1 MSIYQ
6 DRAVNLFKY
15 LRDVYNYRNVVPMT
29 MTDSSIKWSLFL
41 RNIPTDEKHL
51 SLSYRDTGVAPELS
65 PLVAEREDA
74 ESVLFAVQKPGYTP
88 CPALPDELK
97 AWVPADWNR
106 FEVDDIKALTKIENP
121 AASEEGEP
129 YIFISDFPEL
139 QMAFTLWAN
148 KRRTWVKKQQH
159 ISKMRRFFE
168 SLGILYNAL
177 ERDKDTVELVVGQG
191 MMTSVITMGEN
202 IIEYPL
208 LVKKVTMK
216 FDPSANVIMICDT
229 DAAPSLGTTQLQ
241 RLDGIYKDAIKGLQE
256 DLESHEYHPLD
267 RHDTV
272 DFLNRLS
279 HQISQ
284 RCEYVDQPKSEN
296 PAIAPDI
303 SWVIYNDP
311 VFFVRR
317 RDTGMRENLNRI
329 VEYTQETNCVP
340 EPILQLMGKN
350 REPLAEPVVTAT
362 GKPVFVDPAVSEILL
377 SKEANEEQI
386 EIAKVIEHAPAVVVQ
401 GPPGTG
407 KTHTIANL
415 LGHFLAQGKNI
426 LVTSYTS
433 KALEVVKEKVV
444 PELRDLCVSILDDSN
459 QDMAASIDQIISY
472 NGQHSIA
479 ELQEKA
485 ASLRQKRHDIITR
498 IEDIKQHIYAIRNRE
513 YKAYVWGGKEYSLGE
528 MASFVHARQQELDYL
543 PGPIEAQ
550 RVFPLSRDEVV
561 FLFKSNGLVS
571 KDEESELILQL
582 PPAQDLITESEFSER
597 LARKEAIKK
606 EIAHLTQHVAGC
618 VDCKSDGT
626 MTLFGKSLPDTYDNA
641 KGQALLERVRREA
654 IDGTA
659 LWKRQCIA
667 CTMQE
672 RDEAWHKLI
681 QYIEAAR
688 AFSKE
693 SSVAA
698 LVGNEVTVPE
708 VALTEDTMGTLRDIA
723 VYLEGR
729 NSFGFFGKLFH
740 GDWVEL
746 CQSIQINGK
755 AIASTKECDMAI
767 AYITLILKRQTI
779 GRMWDDL
786 IASSGG
792 TAWQKFGRQPEWDC
806 EQEAAQ
812 IKQCL
817 QWYQQ
822 VFIPLQQE
830 IEDLGLPKDLLVD
843 TTAYTT
849 SEDHVGNL
857 LSLVYMRLPVV
868 LALTNLVTH
877 DMPEIEAAIDQ
888 SKSVL
893 QPYVG
898 KSVLCSSLYE
908 ALQDGDSQT
917 YTQNYTALM
926 KLQKKHHYLAERQ
939 KILAKIRAVAP
950 GWATY
955 MEHRMGVLGNE
966 EAPENLE
973 EAWQFRQFVQ
983 ILQEASDDTLP
994 ALETDEKRWHQELQK
1009 VTTELAQTLAW
1020 MHVLIRIQSTVSQ
1033 QQDLKGWKDAIGRIG
1048 HGKGK
1053 NVLHWQRVAQ
1063 DLMVKCQH
1071 AVPAWI
1077 MPMGM
1082 ALNQLTPG
1090 KNSFDIV
1097 IVDEASQSDISSLA
1111 ILFYAKKII
1120 IVGDNEQVSP
1130 EAVGI
1135 KQEPLMD
1142 YQKMYFDD
1150 EFPNKDMYILTT
1162 SLYDLGDTTFQTRML
1177 REHFRCVPDIIGYS
1191 NWLSYQGKI
1200 KPLRDDSNVPV
1211 KPATI
1216 AYRVKGKRD
1225 DNKVNTV
1232 EAMTIVALM
1241 MACMERPEY
1250 DDETFGAISLVGD
1263 EQANRIAELAAKYI
1277 DLRLYRQRRIL
1288 CGNARQFQG
1297 DERGVIFL
1305 SLVDSADGGE
1315 QLRLVREGKEN
1326 STKRRYNVAASRAK
1340 DQLWVIHSLD
1350 SDMNLKLGDIRKGLL
1365 DYVKNPKSI
1374 QLQEKK
1380 VKNKAQSPF
1389 EEAVAM
1395 ALIRRGYHIV
1405 QQWPVSSYYI
1415 DIVALCGTKKI
1426 AIECDGE
1433 LYHSGYDKMLAD
1445 MRRQADLERVGW
1457 QFIRIRGSEY
1467 FNQPE
1472 KTIER
1477 VIEKLTAYGIEPEQ
1491 ENQEAQARQTEL
1503 EEAIKRRAE
1512 ELVTAWSKNEDI
1524 EVYPRDLDAAE
1535 KPQVVQ
1541 KEVAP
1546 PAKETDIVSPEE
1558 PVEGGISIELGDYIT
1573 LYNPEM
1579 KESKTYKMMKTPLG
1593 SLTELA
1599 RICLQKHQGE
1609 WITYQDRKY
1618 KITKVKK
1625 P

>member
-6 DRAVNLFKY
+6 ERAVNLFKY

-41 RNIPTDEKHL
+41 RNIPEDETHL
-51 SLSYRDTGVAPELS
+51 FVSYRDTGVTQDIP
-65 PLVAEREDA
+65 PLVADRDDA
-74 ESVLFAVQKPGYTP
+74 ESVLFAMQKPGYTP

-97 AWVPADWNR
+97 SWVSSDWKR
-106 FEVDDIKALTKIENP
+106 FEIEEIKPLTKIENP
-121 AASEEGEP
+121 SSKEGEP
-129 YIFISDFPEL
+129 YLFISDFPEL

-159 ISKMRRFFE
+159 ISKLRRFFE
-168 SLGILYNAL
+168 SLGILYNNL

-191 MMTSVITMGEN
+191 MMTSVIGTGEN
-202 IIEYPL
+202 VIEYPL
-208 LVKKVTMK
+208 LVKKVAMK
-216 FDPSANVIMICDT
+216 FDPADNVIMICDT
-229 DAAPSLGTTQLQ
+229 DGATSLGTTQLQ
-241 RLDGIYKDAIKGLQE
+241 RLDGIYKESIKGLQE
-256 DLESHEYHPLD
+256 DLEIHEYHPLD
-267 RHDTV
+267 RHDTE
-272 DFLNRLS
+272 DFLNRVS

-284 RCEYVDQPKSEN
+284 RCEYVDQPKSES

-350 REPLAEPVVTAT
+350 REPLAEPVVTAK
-362 GKPVFVDPAVSEILL
+362 GKPVFMDPAVAEILL

-386 EIAKVIEHAPAVVVQ
+386 EIAKVIERAPAVVVQ

-472 NGQHSIA
+472 NSQHSIA

-485 ASLRQKRHDIITR
+485 ASLRQKRHDIVTK
-498 IEDIKQHIYAIRNRE
+498 IEEIKQHIYAIRNTE

-528 MASFVHARQQELDYL
+528 MASFVHARRTELDYL
-543 PGPIEAQ
+543 PGPVEAR
-550 RVFPLSRDEVV
+550 RVFPLSHDEVV
-561 FLFKSNGLVS
+561 FVFKSNGLVS

-582 PPAQDLITESEFSER
+582 PPAQDLITESEFSAR
-597 LARKEAIKK
+597 LARKEALLK
-606 EIAHLTQHVAGC
+606 EMAQLARHVEDC
-618 VDCKSDGT
+618 VDCQNEGT
-626 MTLFGKSLPDTYDNA
+626 MTLFGKPLPDTYDSAN
-641 KGQALLERVRREA
+641 GQALLERVRRDA

-667 CTMQE
+667 CTMQQ
-672 RDEAWHKLI
+672 RDEAWRNMV
-681 QYIEAAR
+681 QCIEEAR
-688 AFSKE
+688 DFSTE

-698 LVGNEVTVPE
+698 LVGNDVTVPE
-708 VALTEDTMGTLRDIA
+708 RALTEETIGILQDVA
-723 VYLEGR
+723 AYLEGR
-729 NSFGFFGKLFH
+729 NSFGFLGKLFH

-746 CQSIQINGK
+746 CKTIQINGK
-755 AIASTKECDMAI
+755 PLASTKDCQMAM
-767 AYITLILKRQTI
+767 AYITLTLKRQTI

-786 IASSGG
+786 IASAGG
-792 TAWQKFGRQPEWDC
+792 NAWKDFGRQPEWDC
-806 EQEAAQ
+806 DQVVAQ
-812 IKQCL
+812 LKQCL
-817 QWYQQ
+817 SWYHD
-822 VFIPLQQE
+822 VFMPLQQE
-830 IEDLGLPKDLLVD
+830 IAGLGLPQDLLVD

-857 LSLVYMRLPVV
+857 LSLVYTRLPFV
-868 LALTNLVTH
+868 LALANLVTH
-877 DMPEIEAAIDQ
+877 DMPEVEAAIDQ
-888 SKSVL
+888 SKAVL

-898 KSVLCSSLYE
+898 KSVLCSSLYD
-908 ALQDGDSQT
+908 ALQQGDGPT
-917 YTQNYTALM
+917 YTKEYTALM
-926 KLQKKHHYLAERQ
+926 NLQKKHQYLAERQ

-966 EAPENLE
+966 EAPATLA
-973 EAWQFRQFVQ
+973 EAWQFRQFTQV
-983 ILQEASDDTLP
+983 LETASDDTLP

-1020 MHVLIRIQSTVSQ
+1020 MHVLERLQADTSQ
-1033 QQDLKGWKDAIGRIG
+1033 QQDLKGWKNAINRIGR
-1048 HGKGK
+1048 GKGK

-1063 DLMVKCQH
+1063 QLLIKCQH

-1082 ALNQLTPG
+1082 ALNQMTPG
-1090 KNSFDIV
+1090 QNSFDIV

-1111 ILFYAKKII
+1111 IMFYAKKII

-1142 YQKMYFDD
+1142 YQRMYFDD

-1200 KPLRDDSNVPV
+1200 KPLRDDSTVPV

-1216 AYRVKGKRD
+1216 AYRVNGKRD

-1241 MACMERPEY
+1241 LACMERPEY
-1250 DDETFGAISLVGD
+1250 DRETFGAISLVGD
-1263 EQANRIAELAAKYI
+1263 EQANCIAELAARYI

-1305 SLVDSADGGE
+1305 SMVDSAEGGE
-1315 QLRLVREGKEN
+1315 QLRLVREGKDN

-1350 SDMNLKLGDIRKGLL
+1350 SDMNLKSGDIRKGLL
-1365 DYVKNPKSI
+1365 DYVKNPKSVHI
-1374 QLQEKK
+1374 QEMK

-1395 ALIRRGYHIV
+1395 ALIRKGYHIV

-1467 FNQPE
+1467 FREPD

-1477 VIEKLTAYGIEPEQ
+1477 VIAKLTAYSIEPEQ
-1491 ENQEAQARQTEL
+1491 EDSETKVRQTEL

-1512 ELVTAWSKNEDI
+1512 ELVKAWEKNQSI
-1524 EVYPRDLDAAE
+1524 EVYPRDLDAD
-1535 KPQVVQ
+1535 KKISSYRKKLLRRQ
-1541 KEVAP
+1541 K
-1546 PAKETDIVSPEE
+1546 KQ
-1558 PVEGGISIELGDYIT
+1558 
-1573 LYNPEM
+1573 
-1579 KESKTYKMMKTPLG
+1579 
-1593 SLTELA
+1593 
-1599 RICLQKHQGE
+1599 LQNN
-1609 WITYQDRKY
+1609 R
-1618 KITKVKK
+1618 
-1625 P
+1625 